1 MCLFLLCVAPWILG
15 MTFTSLCF
23 PINVKKKKQHVTG
36 QDEVMT
42 LLQLWDRMLSFHA
55 WRTSSQGSA
64 QVNTRP
70 HFSRRPELWTN
81 TGHENMLHASPNILI
96 SQGTLLPHPPKS
108 KTKRNLHHQSS
119 EFVASPHVKGRDSS
133 LHSVLDESSLK
144 RVCGTETSD
153 GLDQKQPTVFH
164 RDCVG
169 ENVGHETWSLL
180 WWRQW
185 LKQIK
190 PGCQYFNLN

>member
-1 MCLFLLCVAPWILG
+1 MKWWRYCSSETGCWAFTPDAHLPRVQRKWIPDHTFQDGLSSGPIPG
-15 MTFTSLCF
+15 MKTCFTLHQTYWSLRAHCSL
-23 PINVKKKKQHVTG
+23 T
-36 QDEVMT
+36 
-42 LLQLWDRMLSFHA
+42 
-55 WRTSSQGSA
+55 
-64 QVNTRP
+64 
-70 HFSRRPELWTN
+70 
-81 TGHENMLHASPNILI
+81 
-96 SQGTLLPHPPKS
+96 PPKS

>member
-1 MCLFLLCVAPWILG
+1 
-15 MTFTSLCF
+15 
-23 PINVKKKKQHVTG
+23 
-36 QDEVMT
+36 MT

-133 LHSVLDESSLK
+133 LHSVLDESRSLWNGDK
-144 RVCGTETSD
+144 RRTRPKTTNRIPS
-153 GLDQKQPTVFH
+153 GLRGWERRTRDMEFVVMTTVTKANQAG
-164 RDCVG
+164 VPI
-169 ENVGHETWSLL
+169 L
-180 WWRQW
+180 
-185 LKQIK
+185 
-190 PGCQYFNLN
+190 